1 LKIFYVKH
9 ADIDKE
15 KWDQCIDNSAN
26 GLIYAYSYY
35 LDIMSENWDALVM
48 NDYEAIMPL
57 TCNKKFGIS
66 YLRQPPFTQQ
76 LGIFG
81 NFSIK
86 NDLTEKFITEAS
98 KYFPFMEINFNYS
111 NEYKKA
117 TATKC
122 NLILPLNRPF
132 FEIAESFRK
141 DFVKRVKRNNL
152 IYNSS
157 QHVEKAIQLFKE
169 NYSDRIHTS
178 RKNYGEWLHLC
189 ILLKSKKQ
197 LFVREVT
204 AASGEL
210 LSIALFL
217 KDSRRIY
224 YVMSI
229 TLASGRKNES
239 NYFLLYNV
247 IKEFAEQNL
256 ILDFEGSDIPSI
268 KLFFKKFGAVEQPY
282 SFVRINHLSFFKKQI
297 KSISDFYKFNSKK
310 NRLLL

>member
-1 LKIFYVKH
+1 LNISYIKH
-9 ADIDKE
+9 ADLDKE
-15 KWDQCIDNSAN
+15 KWDRCIDNSMNA
-26 GLIYAYSYY
+26 LIYAYSYY
-35 LDIMSENWDALVM
+35 LDIMSKNWDALIL
-48 NDYEAIMPL
+48 NDYEAVMPL

-81 NFSIK
+81 NFPIK

-98 KYFPFMEINFNYS
+98 KYFPFMEINLNYS
-111 NEYKKA
+111 NEYKKT

-122 NLILPLNRPF
+122 NLILLLNRPF
-132 FEIAESFRK
+132 FEIEESFRK

-157 QHVEKAIQLFKE
+157 QAVEKAIQLFKE
-169 NYSDRIHTS
+169 NYSDRILTS
-178 RKNYGEWLHLC
+178 RKNYGEWLDLC
-189 ILLKSKKQ
+189 ILLKSKRQ
-197 LFVREVT
+197 LFVREVN
-204 AASGEL
+204 AESGEL

-224 YVMSI
+224 YLMSI
-229 TLASGRKNES
+229 TLAAGRKNES

-268 KLFFKKFGAVEQPY
+268 KLFFKKFGAIEQPY